1 MAVIQVEQKFITQI
15 NVFTVE
21 PANQQSLIDRLQEAA
36 EFASR
41 IPGWVSASIHRSLD
55 GTRVVNYAQSKDTES
70 VQRIVDALRE
80 AGFLER
86 NAQFGEAHPGLYEV
100 AVTLG
105 N

>member
-1 MAVIQVEQKFITQI
+1 M
-15 NVFTVE
+15 
-21 PANQQSLIDRLQEAA
+21 
-36 EFASR
+36 
-41 IPGWVSASIHRSLD
+41 
-55 GTRVVNYAQSKDTES
+55 NYAQSKDTES